1 MSLTFWARHTEVVGD
16 ARPVENNGMWEV
28 MNAVRSIT
36 GGLLTGTAFTLASAV
51 LAAGMSASTATA
63 QEAFTISAGG
73 WEGGAYAQPESD
85 EFSHCG
91 ISRDITDD
99 LTVVFSLNPRRNLNV
114 GFLRPSWTMS
124 EGQEA
129 DVTLDVDGSLSR
141 EIGALPASPNLLIV
155 PLGRDAELVDALKRG
170 LTLNTTIEH
179 PDIGGETIEV
189 PLSGTMVGLSGLE
202 ECIDTALEMG
212 VAEESAPATPQEVP
226 GADPAA
232 PMDRQTLAELLRA
245 AGFEDIRFAPDEQIP
260 RDELDL
266 SHVWQVG
273 PVVGGLHQV
282 PRSGPG
288 VEIESFGD
296 GYVDVLANRCPG
308 ALEVE
313 ISETHIF
320 DNQYALRYDLVECTA
335 DEGAAYVALLFTL
348 DDYHY
353 SAFFHEGDPEAREV
367 AEEATLRID
376 QVIRSLAGFDTAER
390 VDDQDT
396 DAGDGSFG
404 DTDAEGAAPDDQTEA
419 ETQ

>member
-1 MSLTFWARHTEVVGD
+1 MK
-16 ARPVENNGMWEV
+16 
-28 MNAVRSIT
+28 AVRSIT
-36 GGLLTGTAFTLASAV
+36 GGLLAGSAFALASAV

-63 QEAFTISAGG
+63 QEAFTISASG

-85 EFSHCG
+85 AFSHCG

-114 GFLRPSWTMS
+114 GFLRPSWDMA

-129 DVTLDVDGSLSR
+129 DVTLDIDGSLSR

-170 LTLNTTIEH
+170 LNLNAMIEH
-179 PDIGGETIEV
+179 PDIDSESIEV
-189 PLSGTMVGLSGLE
+189 PLTGTMVGISGLE

-212 VAEESAPATPQEVP
+212 IAEESAPAEPQEVP
-226 GADPAA
+226 AADPAA

-245 AGFEDIRFAPDEQIP
+245 AGFEEIRFAPDEQIP
-260 RDELDL
+260 DDELNL

-282 PRSGPG
+282 PRTGPG

-296 GYVDVLANRCPG
+296 DYVEVLASRCPG
-308 ALEVE
+308 ALETEASE
-313 ISETHIF
+313 IHIF

-353 SAFFHEGDPEAREV
+353 SAFFHEGDPEARSV

-376 QVIRSLAGFDTAER
+376 QVIRSLAGFDSAER
-390 VDDQDT
+390 VDD
-396 DAGDGSFG
+396 DAPVEGDETFG
-404 DTDAEGAAPDDQTEA
+404 GGEVDGGDES